1 VTYPDV
7 ERKSKPKTIA
17 GTIVSA
23 RLLLVTVCCGV
34 PESIT
39 LKVSALELAAVG
51 VPLITPVDVFRL
63 NVLGSV
69 PVLIDQV

>member
-1 VTYPDV
+1 VI
-7 ERKSKPKTIA
+7 PKTA
-17 GTIVSA
+17 SIVNV
-23 RLLLVTVCCGV
+23 RLALSTVCCGV

-39 LKVSALELAAVG
+39 LKVSAPELAAVG

-69 PVLIDQV
+69 PVSIDQV